1 MAPSEPAPSSIG
13 WAGRGVAT
21 RLRGGKSVLC
31 AYGRISTVDGVTP
44 QHDTS
49 RARAA
54 AKDRIS
60 RWIGGVEVARAQAW
74 SCRGSG
80 RPAAAAAYLDRAR
93 RRGVAPLSRCGRVGA
108 SDGVCRAVARA
119 LRALVPCPW
128 LVASYVYDAVA
139 EARRAYMIQSRDH
152 DAVYILA
159 FFRRK
164 LLSEIVISP
173 LLL

>member
-13 WAGRGVAT
+13 WSGRGVAT

-80 RPAAAAAYLDRAR
+80 RPAAAAAYLQPWNLDRAR
-93 RRGVAPLSRCGRVGA
+93 RRGVAPLSRCGRVGPRT
-108 SDGVCRAVARA
+108 GR
-119 LRALVPCPW
+119 VPCRGSCAARPGAVP
-128 LVASYVYDAVA
+128 VAGGFLRLRCGGAPRIQRDA
-139 EARRAYMIQSRDH
+139 RSH
-152 DAVYILA
+152 DRMSWHDVYILA
-159 FFRRK
+159 FFQK
-164 LLSEIVISP
+164 III
-173 LLL
+173 